1 MSSEHRLRCYD
12 YVNQPFE
19 RVRDVMRENAQ
30 DIVRVAT
37 SRASQREQ
45 SIAAQLRVRVGV
57 LEIATDVSVELGKP
71 EDTTSSPFGYEVV
84 VFPLSWNATS
94 RPSLFPHMKGKLL
107 VYPLSRSETQLEFEG
122 TYDPPFGLL
131 GEAIDALAG
140 KRIAEASVLTFVQ
153 DIAAHLRKQLA
164 APLASN
170 G

>member
-19 RVRDVMRENAQ
+19 RVRAALRENVQ
-30 DIVRVAT
+30 DVVRLAT

-45 SIAAQLRVRVGV
+45 SLAAQLRVRVAG
-57 LEIATDVSVELGKP
+57 LEIATDVCVEIGAP
-71 EDTTSSPFGYEVV
+71 EDSVSSPYGYDVTT
-84 VFPLSWNATS
+84 FPLSWMASS
-94 RPSLFPHMKGKLL
+94 RPSLFPHMQGRLL

-122 TYDPPFGLL
+122 VYNPPFGVV
-131 GEAIDALAG
+131 GDAIDALAG

-164 APLASN
+164 VPAGKSA
-170 G
+170 